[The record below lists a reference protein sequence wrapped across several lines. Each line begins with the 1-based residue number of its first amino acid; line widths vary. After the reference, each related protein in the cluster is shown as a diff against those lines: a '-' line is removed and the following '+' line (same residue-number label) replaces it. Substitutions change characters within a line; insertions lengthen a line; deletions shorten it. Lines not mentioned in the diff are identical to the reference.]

1 MIRRL
6 YLFGLLTVCIG
17 YAGFLAWQ
25 ERDFRAGLAVPPQ
38 AGAPVAPAAQPA
50 SPDPTAIATV
60 LGLAAQ
66 TPLQP
71 SAEPLTLL
79 ASFVAANG
87 LSKALLAD
95 AQGARI
101 YQVGDPLP
109 GGSTL
114 RRVEA
119 NRAVLWN
126 KGREEVLTL
135 QASAVRFL
143 NRQGTANPVPTPAPS
158 TRYLRPHTGQ
168 SE

>member
-1 MIRRL
+1 MIGRL
-6 YLFGLLTVCIG
+6 CTVCLLLICVL
-17 YAGFLAWQ
+17 YTGFLIWQ
-25 ERDFRAGLAVPPQ
+25 ERDFRAGLAAPRLEAASVPTLEPSR
-38 AGAPVAPAAQPA
+38 PL
-50 SPDPTAIATV
+50 DPTAIVTV
-60 LGLAAQ
+60 LGLTAETA
-66 TPLQP
+66 LQR

-79 ASFVAANG
+79 ASFVVGSG

-101 YQVGDPLP
+101 YQVGDQLP

-119 NRAVLWN
+119 NQAVLWN

-135 QASAVRFL
+135 QMSAVRLL
-143 NRQGTANPVPTPAPS
+143 NRLDAAAQVPTPGIS
-158 TRYLRPHTGQ
+158 TRYLRPHDGP